1 MSGSP
6 LTLETLEPRLALSAT
21 ADSVTVSSG
30 SLPTLLPQIEVSH
43 FGQDIA
49 FADEH
54 GQPDK
59 AKFTAWAEDYIS
71 FITNSGV
78 SVAYINVGD
87 YSIDTKNYYAYLD
100 PTNGTDGVPWIVTEF
115 LDKLPA
121 GVEAGAISYLDA
133 ADAWKVYDE
142 HNFAGNNLTTDGQA
156 GSPPKNNLY
165 QSFQLINWINH
176 EQLQQGGTK
185 FITHYQADGEGAGA
199 FETDTYYG
207 FGGASPSK
215 TDPYDPSHNRLTP
228 GTSWTWTPNPT
239 GPGGTNAGWPVAGY
253 GYTKWLWNHFMPGVD
268 ATAATAAAGSQP
280 LTGSSVPDVIF
291 SDAEATD
298 PQTWA
303 AGTAAPYRFGII
315 KYAQTSWL
323 RYSPGP
329 MKAYTENYWFGENHY
344 QPGPGSSIAPDGT
357 IEING
362 IATPMLDGPTTA
374 NSFQTPPEVVFST
387 PTSGTPAAGF
397 AVMGTGAI
405 DLAEVAAGSHA
416 FFGAGIGTGYST
428 GVWVS
433 DGGSG
438 YAKGSPTALNVSF
451 DPPPGHPASGRVAKG
466 FIDSVDSSGK
476 ILGITVTDPGE
487 GYTSEPTVH
496 LPTTSGQQAT
506 AVARLLPEHG
516 YPRPVFPAAP
526 AGGRQAAGYVTVNSQ
541 SYKPGQINGLVITD
555 PGAGY
560 DQSLLTPSN
569 PSNPLAGPGGLTVS
583 FSTTVGSDTFS
594 ADAALRSQYPATGGV
609 SAVSPAPPIHLP
621 VNSGP
626 EQVDHIILT
635 VLGDGYDAT
644 TNKPY
649 YTLTDDPAGTKHFL
663 TGGPDKNGINPDYNT
678 AYAPVLNR
686 AGSFPVDAKTG
697 LSTITVSD
705 AGAGYSA
712 GVIISQGDGGSGYDP
727 KTVYPVTFS
736 GGGGVEQASGVLEVN
751 SSGVATGVRIT
762 NPGRGYTT
770 EPTMQIPA
778 PPGGTAATGTV
789 HLLNYPRVT
798 VSGGSFVAGGGT
810 AAVAYATTAKPD
822 PSQPTDPD
830 TGYIVSGI
838 GLTEPGLGYATPPTF
853 TVTGNVTAG
862 RPARVEALP
871 RLATVHSA
879 HWLPTITDVLGPLP
893 ADWSGEIQGGAN
905 VYNWQVPN
913 GYGPGQV
920 TGISLTAGGSG
931 YTAAPTVT
939 FSAPAR
945 TGGKPATGTAVLG
958 TGAKAGQVVGIDV
971 TDAGYGYTAA
981 PTITIAAPSA
991 GTVATATATIGE
1003 VKQLSP
1009 RAFDTAYAY
1018 YADHPAQLAA
1028 MFNNPLYRDV
1038 SLPKLR
1044 EKFYWPIDWSSFGSA
1059 TATDGSKTP
1068 QQAIATFSIESLNR
1082 SNVNP
1087 ADPTTPVA
1095 TVLDAKYQNPQSL
1108 LQPNTYGG
1116 TFAGLSSLS
1125 YKNFVSFLN
1134 EAATIIANEATKGG
1148 TAMQPHEVTFQ
1159 IYDAAFLPLEWLT
1172 AQNANRWTVANAA
1185 PIFTSPAHGTV
1196 AEGSPLATVVYQAT
1210 TSDVGS
1216 TVAERSV
1223 SYAIKPGVGDHDKVS
1238 IDPDSGAVR
1247 LDEPADAATKREY
1260 QFTVVARD
1268 AGDTPLATEQ
1278 PVTVTVQSSRISRPQ
1293 LRRAT
1298 TITLGGP
1305 LGPSPIVFSRSD
1317 LAAAAL
1323 ADSPELSFIVTAV
1336 ASGRVEKWEGSRWV
1350 DVSTPP
1356 TSANPRTLL
1365 QHLARRQIGHGD
1377 QLRWVPPEDAGSTAT
1392 AFNILGFDGRDR
1404 SPGESAI
1411 AVTAGLPEA

>member
-1 MSGSP
+1 M
-6 LTLETLEPRLALSAT
+6 SAT
-21 ADSVTVSSG
+21 ADTTPEPITVSTG

-43 FGQDIA
+43 FGQDIS

-59 AKFTAWAEDYIS
+59 GKFTAWAEDYIS

-87 YSIDTKNYYAYLD
+87 YSTDTKNYYAYLD
-100 PTNGTDGVPWIVTEF
+100 PHNGTDGVPWIVTEF

-133 ADAWKVYDE
+133 ADAWKVNDE
-142 HNFAGNNLTTDGQA
+142 HNFAGNNLTTDGQP

-165 QSFQLINWINH
+165 QSFELINSINH
-176 EQLQQGGTK
+176 KQLQAQGTK

-207 FGGASPSK
+207 FGGASPPNA
-215 TDPYDPSHNRLTP
+215 PYDPSHNRLTP
-228 GTSWTWTPNPT
+228 DPSWSWTPNQ
-239 GPGGTNAGWPVAGY
+239 GSPGGTNHGWPVAGY

-268 ATAATAAAGSQP
+268 ASTAGAAAGSQP
-280 LTGSSVPDVIF
+280 LTGAGVPDVVF

-298 PQTWA
+298 PHTWA

-323 RYSPGP
+323 QYSPGP

-344 QPGPGSSIAPDGT
+344 QPGPGSAIAPDGT

-362 IATPMLDGPTTA
+362 IATPMLAGPTTG
-374 NSFQTPPEVVFST
+374 NSFPTPPEVVFNT

-397 AVMGTGAI
+397 AVMGSGAI
-405 DLAEVAAGSHA
+405 DLADVAADSHA

-438 YAKGSPTALNVSF
+438 YAKGSPDDLNVTF
-451 DPPPGHPASGRVAKG
+451 DPPPGHPASGRVARA
-466 FIDSVDSSGK
+466 FIDTVDSSGK

-496 LPTTSGQQAT
+496 LPATNGQAAT

-516 YPRPVFPAAP
+516 YPRPVFPAPP
-526 AGGRQAAGYVTVNSQ
+526 AGGTQAAGYVTVNSQ
-541 SYKPGQINGLVITD
+541 SYKPGQIAGLVITN

-560 DQSLLTPSN
+560 DQSMLTPSN
-569 PSNPLAGPGGLTVS
+569 PANPLAGPGGLTVS
-583 FSTTVGSDTFS
+583 FSTTVGGDTFY
-594 ADAALRSQYPATGGV
+594 ADEALRSQYPATSGV
-609 SAVSPAPPIHLP
+609 AAVSPAPPIHLP
-621 VNSGP
+621 VNAGP

-635 VLGDGYDAT
+635 VLGDGYDAAA
-644 TNKPY
+644 NKPY
-649 YTLTDDPAGTKHFL
+649 YTLTGDAAGTKHYL
-663 TGGPDKNGINPDYNT
+663 IGGPNKDGINPDYNT
-678 AYAPVLNR
+678 AYAPILNR
-686 AGSFPVDAKTG
+686 AGAFPIEAKTG

-712 GVIISQGDGGSGYDP
+712 GVIIGHGGSGYDP
-727 KTVYPVTFS
+727 GTVYPVVFS
-736 GGGGVEQASGVLEVN
+736 GGGDGSVEQASGVLEVN

-762 NPGRGYTT
+762 NPGQGYTV
-770 EPTMQIPA
+770 EPTMQIPV
-778 PPGGTAATGTV
+778 PTGGTAATGTV

-798 VSGGSFVAGGGT
+798 VSGGSFVPGGGT
-810 AAVAYATTAKPD
+810 AAVAYAVTAKPN
-822 PSQPTDPD
+822 PSQPADPN

-838 GLTEPGLGYATPPTF
+838 GLTEPGLGYVTPPTF
-853 TVTGNVTAG
+853 TVTGNATGG

-913 GYGPGQV
+913 GFGPGQV
-920 TGISLTAGGSG
+920 TGSSITAAGSG
-931 YTAAPTVT
+931 YTSPPTVT

-945 TGGKPATGTAVLG
+945 TGGKVATGTAVLG
-958 TGAKAGQVVGIDV
+958 TGATAGQVVGIEV
-971 TDAGYGYTAA
+971 TDAGYGYTQP
-981 PTITIAAPSA
+981 PTISIAAPAS
-991 GTVATATATIGE
+991 GTRATATAAIGE
-1003 VKQLSP
+1003 IKQFSP

-1018 YADHPAQLAA
+1018 YADHPQQLAA

-1038 SLPKLR
+1038 SLPKLS
-1044 EKFYWPIDWSSFGSA
+1044 EKFYWPIDWSSFGTA
-1059 TATDGSKTP
+1059 TATNGSKTP

-1087 ADPTTPVA
+1087 ADPTVPVA
-1095 TVLDAKYQNPQSL
+1095 TVLDAKYQNPESL
-1108 LQPNTYGG
+1108 LEPNTYGG

-1125 YKNFVSFLN
+1125 YDNFVSFLN
-1134 EAATIIANEATKGG
+1134 EAATIIATEATKGRA
-1148 TAMQPHEVTFQ
+1148 AMQPPLPAVQPTDVTFQ

-1172 AQNANRWTVANAA
+1172 AQNANRWTAINAA
-1185 PIFTSPAHGTV
+1185 PVFTSPAHGTV
-1196 AEGSPLATVVYQAT
+1196 AEGSPVSTTIYQAT

-1216 TVAERSV
+1216 TAAERSV
-1223 SYAIKPGVGDHDKVS
+1223 SYAIKPGVGDHDHVL
-1238 IDPDSGAVR
+1238 IDPDTGAVR
-1247 LDEPADAATKREY
+1247 LKQPANHASKTEY
-1260 QFTVVARD
+1260 HFTVVASD
-1268 AGDTPLATEQ
+1268 AGDTPLSSEQ
-1278 PVTVTVQSSRISRPQ
+1278 AVTVTVKSNRISRPQ

-1298 TITLGGP
+1298 TLKLSSTLGP
-1305 LGPSPIVFSRSD
+1305 NPIVISRSD

-1323 ADSPELSFIVTAV
+1323 ADQSALTFMVTAV
-1336 ASGRVEKWEGSRWV
+1336 ASGRVEKWDGNSWV
-1350 DVSTPP
+1350 DVSTHP
-1356 TSANPRTLL
+1356 TSANPQKLMQLL
-1365 QHLARRQIGHGD
+1365 YRRQVSEGD
-1377 QLRWVPPEDAGSTAT
+1377 QLRWVPPENPGSTVT
-1392 AFNILGFDGRDR
+1392 AFHIRGFDGQVA
-1404 SPGESAI
+1404 SPGDSAI
-1411 AVTAGLPEA
+1411 SVTTGLPAS